1 MITTNYYLIALITY
15 LIALITSSVSCN
27 LKISVEA
34 CRLFCRFFS
43 HLSLPT
49 HPQHA
54 RGHTHMHTHIC
65 AHTPHTHT
73 YTSTTN
79 FRVAQY
85 LPSAISTLSL
95 AENDVADLNEVR
107 IHSVQLSGC
116 GQAGGAQLV
125 NTQLHL
131 CRPTFWKLSVCPPS
145 HIFCMPPC
153 CPHLS

>member
-1 MITTNYYLIALITY
+1 
-15 LIALITSSVSCN
+15 
-27 LKISVEA
+27 
-34 CRLFCRFFS
+34 
-43 HLSLPT
+43 
-49 HPQHA
+49 
-54 RGHTHMHTHIC
+54 MHTHIC

-125 NTQLHL
+125 NTQLPYIL
-131 CRPTFWKLSVCPPS
+131 ETLSLPPQ
-145 HIFCMPPC
+145 
-153 CPHLS
+153 PHFLYASLLSSLELVWLRLVVLN